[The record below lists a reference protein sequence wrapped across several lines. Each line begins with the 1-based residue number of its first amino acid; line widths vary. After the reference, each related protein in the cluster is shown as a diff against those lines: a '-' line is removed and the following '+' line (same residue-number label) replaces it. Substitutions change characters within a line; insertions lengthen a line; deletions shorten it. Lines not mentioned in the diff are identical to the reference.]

1 MRALSQLVG
10 KFWRTPCA
18 DHVEQAS
25 SAQLEPAPSFNEI
38 LAALSFPD
46 FAGLPLEYWPG
57 YRHVLRDREREAP
70 SAHLQSRGPGADTRS
85 RAAFG
90 QRT

>member
-1 MRALSQLVG
+1 MQSLSQLVG
-10 KFWRTPCA
+10 KFWRQHGV
-18 DHVEQAS
+18 DHLEQAS
-25 SAQLEPAPSFNEI
+25 SPRFEPVPRFGEI
-38 LAALSFPD
+38 LAALSIPD

-70 SAHLQSRGPGADTRS
+70 SAHLQSGADKQS

-90 QRT
+90 RCT